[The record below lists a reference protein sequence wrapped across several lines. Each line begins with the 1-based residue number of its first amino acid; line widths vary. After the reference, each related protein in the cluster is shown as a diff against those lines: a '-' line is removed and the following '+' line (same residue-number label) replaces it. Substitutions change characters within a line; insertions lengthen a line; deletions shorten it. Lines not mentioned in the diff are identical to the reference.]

1 MPNPEPATNPA
12 APRATT
18 PSETWRTRDVRPRR
32 TRAAAAAKP
41 PIIAAGKLAT
51 STPARAGPMSSS
63 REIAGNT
70 GAMTLYPAASNAPST
85 SRARYARLSL
95 ERAAMSI
102 SGSLEGSSGALR
114 SVSTIGAA
122 AVPRSRLSSRRHE
135 PDPRRGRRRRAVLR
149 LHERLSRRRERD
161 RHERLDAR
169 AHAAHRGRL
178 RGAAELRRRLH
189 LAQGRDDGRQG
200 DRRSRRRDAE
210 DRPRRRRRGHRL
222 EPDDLAARAADELE
236 PRAHRRRD
244 GLGGGGERMGRRQ
257 RSRAIREGPAAV
269 ARVAGPRR
277 R

>member
-135 PDPRRGRRRRAVLR
+135 PDPRRGRRR
-149 LHERLSRRRERD
+149 
-161 RHERLDAR
+161 
-169 AHAAHRGRL
+169 
-178 RGAAELRRRLH
+178 GAAELRRRLH